1 MSGAEI
7 QARREPMDGMMRGR
21 VAACAFGGLLF
32 MLAVPGS
39 AAAKE
44 AKVYDSPEAA
54 AAGMVAALE
63 TGTREAITDVLGDE
77 HNDQLF
83 TDDEAAER
91 ENRKKAL
98 AAAKE
103 KMSLRDDGEGQRTIL
118 IGSQEWPV
126 PFPIVKG
133 DKGWS
138 FGTEEGIYELLA
150 RRIGA
155 DELAAIG
162 ALNALV
168 AAQQDYQEIDQD
180 GDEVL
185 EYAQKLVSA
194 PGKHDG
200 LYWETDPDSNATAS
214 PLLSF
219 ITAQGGYL
227 EGRDEGDPLRGY
239 KFRILT
245 RQGEGAPGG
254 RYDYVI
260 NGNMIGGFGAIAW
273 PSEYGVTGIMTFIV
287 NQQGRVYQ
295 KDLGDDT
302 DLAAAALQSYDL
314 DSSWALTKDTD
325 EDDQ

>member
-1 MSGAEI
+1 
-7 QARREPMDGMMRGR
+7 MDGITRRGGR
-21 VAACAFGGLLF
+21 IAAGLLSGLLF
-32 MLAVPGS
+32 ALAFPGL
-39 AAAKE
+39 ATAKD
-44 AKVYDSPEAA
+44 AKVFDTPEAA
-54 AAGMVAALE
+54 AAGLIAALE
-63 TGTREAITDVLGDE
+63 AGSRDAITDLLGDQ

-91 ENRKKAL
+91 ENRKQAL
-98 AAAKE
+98 AAAKA
-103 KMSLRDDGEGQRTIL
+103 KMSLRNDGENTRTML
-118 IGSQEWPV
+118 IGTQEWPV

-138 FGTEEGIYELLA
+138 FDTEEGIYELLA

-168 AAQQDYQEIDQD
+168 QAQEDYHEVDQD

-185 EYAQKLVSA
+185 EYAQKLVSS

-200 LYWETDPDSNATAS
+200 LYWETDPNSNAPAS

-219 ITAQGGYL
+219 VTAQAGYL
-227 EGRDEGDPLRGY
+227 DGRDEGDPVHGY
-239 KFRILT
+239 HFRILT

-260 NGNMIGGFGAIAW
+260 NGNMIGGYGAIAW
-273 PSEYGVTGIMTFIV
+273 PSEYGATGVMTFIV
-287 NQQGRVYQ
+287 NQQGKIYQ
-295 KDLGDDT
+295 KDLGEDT

-314 DSSWALTKDTD
+314 DATWTLTKDKGDT
-325 EDDQ
+325 E

>member
-1 MSGAEI
+1 MDRITRGGGRIAAGILSGLIFAL
-7 QARREPMDGMMRGR
+7 ALP
-21 VAACAFGGLLF
+21 GL
-32 MLAVPGS
+32 
-39 AAAKE
+39 AAAKD
-44 AKVYDSPEAA
+44 AKVYDTPEAA
-54 AAGMVAALE
+54 AAGMIAALE
-63 TGTREAITDVLGDE
+63 AGSRDALTDVLGDKN
-77 HNDQLF
+77 NDQLF

-91 ENRKKAL
+91 ENRKQAV

-103 KMSLRDDGEGQRTIL
+103 QMSLRNDGENTRTML
-118 IGSQEWPV
+118 IGKQEWPV

-138 FGTEEGIYELLA
+138 FDTEAGIYELLA

-168 AAQQDYQEIDQD
+168 QAQEDYHDIDQD

-185 EYAQKLVSA
+185 EYAQKLVST

-200 LYWETDPDSNATAS
+200 LYWETDPNSNLPAS
-214 PLLSF
+214 PLLGF
-219 ITAQGGYL
+219 VNAQGGYL

-239 KFRILT
+239 NFRILT

-260 NGNMIGGFGAIAW
+260 NGNMIGGFAAIAW
-273 PSEYGVTGIMTFIV
+273 PAQPGITGIMTFIV
-287 NQQGRVYQ
+287 NQQGKVYEQ
-295 KDLGDDT
+295 DLGDDT
-302 DLAAAALQSYDL
+302 DLKAAAIQEYNL
-314 DSSWALTKDTD
+314 DDKWKLSKD
-325 EDDQ
+325 EP

>member
-1 MSGAEI
+1 
-7 QARREPMDGMMRGR
+7 MDGIMRGTGR
-21 VAACAFGGLLF
+21 FAAGALGGMLF
-32 MLAVPGS
+32 ALALPGLAS
-39 AAAKE
+39 AKE
-44 AKVYDSPEAA
+44 AKVFDSPDAA
-54 AAGMVAALE
+54 AAGMVSALE
-63 TGTREAITDVLGDE
+63 AGTRDALVDLLGDE

-91 ENRKKAL
+91 ENRKLAL

-103 KMSLRDDGEGQRTIL
+103 KMSLREDGEGKRTVL
-118 IGSQEWPV
+118 IGNQEWPV

-138 FGTEEGIYELLA
+138 FDTDEGIFELLA

-168 AAQQDYQEIDQD
+168 TAQQDYHEVDQD
-180 GDEVL
+180 ADEVL
-185 EYAQKLVSA
+185 EYAQQLVSS

-200 LYWETDPDSNATAS
+200 LYWDTDPNSNAPAS

-219 ITAQGGYL
+219 ISAQGGYL
-227 EGRDEGDPLRGY
+227 VGRDEGDPLRGY
-239 KFRILT
+239 NFRILT

-287 NQQGRVYQ
+287 NQQGKVYE
-295 KDLGDDT
+295 KDLGEDT

-314 DSSWALTKDTD
+314 DSSWKLTKDKGET
-325 EDDQ
+325 EE

>member
-1 MSGAEI
+1 MDRITRGGGRIVAGILSGLIFAL
-7 QARREPMDGMMRGR
+7 ALP
-21 VAACAFGGLLF
+21 GL
-32 MLAVPGS
+32 
-39 AAAKE
+39 AAAKD
-44 AKVYDSPEAA
+44 AKVYDTPEAA
-54 AAGMVAALE
+54 AAGMIAALE
-63 TGTREAITDVLGDE
+63 AGSRDALTDVLGDKN
-77 HNDQLF
+77 NDQLF

-91 ENRKKAL
+91 ENRKQAV

-103 KMSLRDDGEGQRTIL
+103 QMSLRNDGENTRTML
-118 IGSQEWPV
+118 IGKQEWPV

-138 FGTEEGIYELLA
+138 FDTEAGIYELLA

-168 AAQQDYQEIDQD
+168 QAQEDYHDIDQD

-185 EYAQKLVSA
+185 EYAQKLVST

-200 LYWETDPDSNATAS
+200 LYWETDPNSNLPAS
-214 PLLSF
+214 PLLGF
-219 ITAQGGYL
+219 VNAQGGYL

-239 KFRILT
+239 NFRILT

-287 NQQGRVYQ
+287 NQQGKIYQ
-295 KDLGDDT
+295 KDLGEDT

-314 DSSWALTKDTD
+314 DATWTLTKDKGET
-325 EDDQ
+325 EE

>member
-1 MSGAEI
+1 
-7 QARREPMDGMMRGR
+7 MDRMTPKGKSRSR
-21 VAACAFGGLLF
+21 IAAGVLSGLLF
-32 MLAVPGS
+32 ALAFPGL
-39 AAAKE
+39 AAAKD
-44 AKVYDSPEAA
+44 AKVFDSPDAA
-54 AAGMVAALE
+54 AAGMIAALE
-63 TGTREAITDVLGDE
+63 AGSRDAITDLLGDQ

-103 KMSLRDDGEGQRTIL
+103 KMSLRDDDANTRTIL
-118 IGSQEWPV
+118 IGNQEWPV

-138 FGTEEGIYELLA
+138 FDTEAGIYELLA

-155 DELAAIG
+155 DELSAIG

-168 AAQQDYQEIDQD
+168 KAEQDYQSIDQD

-185 EYAQKLVSA
+185 EYAQKLVST

-200 LYWETDPDSNATAS
+200 LYWETDANSNAPAS
-214 PLLSF
+214 PLLAF
-219 ITAQGGYL
+219 VTAQGGYL
-227 EGRDEGDPLRGY
+227 EGRDQGDPLRGY
-239 KFRILT
+239 NFRILT

-260 NGNMIGGFGAIAW
+260 NGNMIAGFGAIAW
-273 PSEYGVTGIMTFIV
+273 PSEYGVTGIMTFMV
-287 NQQGRVYQ
+287 NQQGKIYQ
-295 KDLGDDT
+295 KDLGEDT
-302 DLAAAALQSYDL
+302 DLGAAALQSYDL
-314 DSSWALTKDTD
+314 DDTWTLTKDKGTD
-325 EDDQ
+325 D

>member
-1 MSGAEI
+1 MHGI
-7 QARREPMDGMMRGR
+7 TRGKGR
-21 VAACAFGGLLF
+21 IAAGVLSGLLF
-32 MLAVPGS
+32 ALALPGL
-39 AAAKE
+39 AAAKD
-44 AKVYDSPEAA
+44 AKVYDSPDAA
-54 AAGMVAALE
+54 AAGMIAALQA
-63 TGTREAITDVLGDE
+63 GTRDAITDVLGDQY
-77 HNDQLF
+77 NDQLF

-98 AAAKE
+98 AAAQE
-103 KMSLRDDGEGQRTIL
+103 KMSLRDDGEGKRTIL
-118 IGSQEWPV
+118 IGNQEWPV
-126 PFPIVKG
+126 PFQIVKG

-138 FGTEEGIYELLA
+138 FDTEGGIYELLA

-162 ALNALV
+162 AMNALV
-168 AAQQDYQEIDQD
+168 DAQQEYHDTDQD

-185 EYAQKLVSA
+185 EYAQKLVST

-200 LYWETDPDSNATAS
+200 LYWETEPNTNALAS
-214 PLLSF
+214 PLLGF
-219 ITAQGGYL
+219 VTAQGGYL

-239 KFRILT
+239 DFRILT

-254 RYDYVI
+254 RYDYII

-287 NQQGRVYQ
+287 NQQGKVYQ
-295 KDLGDDT
+295 KDLGEDT

-314 DSSWALTKDTD
+314 DSTWTLTKDKGET
-325 EDDQ
+325 EP

>member
-1 MSGAEI
+1 MDRITRGSGRI
-7 QARREPMDGMMRGR
+7 
-21 VAACAFGGLLF
+21 AAGVLTGLLF
-32 MLAVPGS
+32 ALALPGL
-39 AAAKE
+39 AAAKD
-44 AKVYDSPEAA
+44 AKVYDSPDAA
-54 AAGMVAALE
+54 AAGMIAALQA
-63 TGTREAITDVLGDE
+63 GTRDAITDVLGDQ
-77 HNDQLF
+77 HSDQLF

-103 KMSLRDDGEGQRTIL
+103 KMSLRDDGEGKRTIL
-118 IGSQEWPV
+118 IGNQEWPV
-126 PFPIVKG
+126 PFQIVKG

-138 FGTEEGIYELLA
+138 FDTEGGIYELLA

-162 ALNALV
+162 AMNALV
-168 AAQQDYQEIDQD
+168 DAQQEYHDTDQD
-180 GDEVL
+180 ADEVL
-185 EYAQKLVSA
+185 EYAQKLVST

-200 LYWETDPDSNATAS
+200 LYWDTDPNSNTPAS
-214 PLLSF
+214 PLLPF
-219 ITAQGGYL
+219 VTAQGGYL

-239 KFRILT
+239 DFRVLT

-287 NQQGRVYQ
+287 NQQGKIYQ
-295 KDLGDDT
+295 KDLGEDT

-314 DSSWALTKDTD
+314 DSTWTLTKDKG
-325 EDDQ
+325 EIEP

>member
-1 MSGAEI
+1 
-7 QARREPMDGMMRGR
+7 MDGIMRGKGR
-21 VAACAFGGLLF
+21 IAAGAFGGLLF
-32 MLAVPGS
+32 ALALPDL
-39 AAAKE
+39 AAAKD
-44 AKVYDSPEAA
+44 AKVYDTPDAA
-54 AAGMVAALE
+54 AAGMIAALE
-63 TGTREAITDVLGDE
+63 AGTRDAITDVLGDQ

-138 FGTEEGIYELLA
+138 FDTEDGIYELLA

-168 AAQQDYQEIDQD
+168 GAQQDYHEVDQD
-180 GDEVL
+180 SDDVL
-185 EYAQKLVSA
+185 EYAQKLVST

-200 LYWETDPDSNATAS
+200 LYWDTDPNSNAPAS

-219 ITAQGGYL
+219 VTAQGGYL

-239 KFRILT
+239 DFRILT
-245 RQGEGAPGG
+245 RQGNGAPGG

-260 NGNMIGGFGAIAW
+260 NGNMIGGFGAVAT
-273 PSEYGVTGIMTFIV
+273 PSEYGVTGVMTFIV
-287 NQQGRVYQ
+287 NQQGKVYQ
-295 KDLGDDT
+295 KDLGEDT

-314 DSSWALTKDTD
+314 DASWTLTKDKGETD
-325 EDDQ
+325 Q

>member
-1 MSGAEI
+1 
-7 QARREPMDGMMRGR
+7 MDGIKRGKGR
-21 VAACAFGGLLF
+21 IAAGAFSGLLF
-32 MLAVPGS
+32 ALALPG
-39 AAAKE
+39 AAMAKD
-44 AKVYDSPEAA
+44 AKVYDSPDAA
-54 AAGMVAALE
+54 AAGMIGALE
-63 TGTREAITDVLGDE
+63 AGTRDAITDVLGDQ

-103 KMSLRDDGEGQRTIL
+103 KMSLRDDGDGQRTIL

-138 FGTEEGIYELLA
+138 FDTEEGIFELLA

-168 AAQQDYQEIDQD
+168 EAQEDYHEVDQD
-180 GDEVL
+180 SDDVL

-200 LYWETDPDSNATAS
+200 LYWDTDPNSNAAAS

-219 ITAQGGYL
+219 VTAQGGYL

-239 KFRILT
+239 NFRVLS
-245 RQGEGAPGG
+245 RQGDGAPGG

-260 NGNMIGGFGAIAW
+260 NGNMIAGFGAIAW

-287 NQQGRVYQ
+287 NQQGKVYQ
-295 KDLGDDT
+295 KDLGEDT
-302 DLAAAALQSYDL
+302 DLAAAALQSYEL
-314 DSSWALTKDTD
+314 DSSWTLTKDSGAT
-325 EDDQ
+325 EP

>member
-1 MSGAEI
+1 MDRITRGSGRI
-7 QARREPMDGMMRGR
+7 
-21 VAACAFGGLLF
+21 AAGVLGGLLF
-32 MLAVPGS
+32 ALALPGL
-39 AAAKE
+39 AAAKD
-44 AKVYDSPEAA
+44 AKVYDSPDAA
-54 AAGMVAALE
+54 AAGMIAALQA
-63 TGTREAITDVLGDE
+63 GTRDAITDLLGDQ

-118 IGSQEWPV
+118 IGAQEWPV

-138 FGTEEGIYELLA
+138 FDTEEGIFELMA
-150 RRIGA
+150 RRVGA
-155 DELAAIG
+155 DELSAIG
-162 ALNALV
+162 ALGALV
-168 AAQQDYQEIDQD
+168 AAQQDYHEVDQD
-180 GDEVL
+180 GDAVL
-185 EYAQKLVSA
+185 EYAQILVST

-200 LYWETDPDSNATAS
+200 LYWDTDPNSNAPAS
-214 PLLSF
+214 PMLAF
-219 ITAQGGYL
+219 VTAQGGYL

-239 KFRILT
+239 NFRVLT

-273 PSEYGVTGIMTFIV
+273 PSDYGNTGIMTFIV
-287 NQQGRVYQ
+287 NQQGKIYQ
-295 KDLGDDT
+295 KDLGEDT

-314 DSSWALTKDTD
+314 DSSWKLTKDTG
-325 EDDQ
+325 EIDQ

>member
-1 MSGAEI
+1 
-7 QARREPMDGMMRGR
+7 MDGITRRGGR
-21 VAACAFGGLLF
+21 IAAGLLSGLLF
-32 MLAVPGS
+32 ALAFPGL
-39 AAAKE
+39 ATAKD
-44 AKVYDSPEAA
+44 AKVFDTPEAA
-54 AAGMVAALE
+54 AAGLIAALE
-63 TGTREAITDVLGDE
+63 AGSRDAITDLLGDQ

-91 ENRKKAL
+91 ENRKQAL

-103 KMSLRDDGEGQRTIL
+103 KMSLRDDGADTRTIL

-138 FGTEEGIYELLA
+138 FDTETGIYELLA

-155 DELAAIG
+155 DELSAIG

-168 AAQQDYQEIDQD
+168 KAEQDYQSIDQD

-185 EYAQKLVSA
+185 EYAQKLVST
-194 PGKHDG
+194 PGRRDG
-200 LYWETDPDSNATAS
+200 LYWDTDPNSNAPAS
-214 PLLSF
+214 PLLAF
-219 ITAQGGYL
+219 VRAQGGYL
-227 EGRDEGDPLRGY
+227 EGRDPGDPLRGY
-239 KFRILT
+239 NFRILT

-260 NGNMIGGFGAIAW
+260 NGNMIAGFGAIAW
-273 PSEYGVTGIMTFIV
+273 PSEYGITGIMTFMV
-287 NQQGRVYQ
+287 NQQGKIYQ

-302 DLAAAALQSYDL
+302 DLAAAALQSYEL
-314 DSSWALTKDTD
+314 DDSWTLTKDKGTD
-325 EDDQ
+325 D

>member
-1 MSGAEI
+1 MHGITRSSG
-7 QARREPMDGMMRGR
+7 RN
-21 VAACAFGGLLF
+21 AAGVLSGLLF
-32 MLAVPGS
+32 ALALPGL
-39 AAAKE
+39 AAAKD
-44 AKVYDSPEAA
+44 AKVYDSPDAA
-54 AAGMVAALE
+54 AAGMIAALQA
-63 TGTREAITDVLGDE
+63 GTRDAITDVLGDQ

-83 TDDEAAER
+83 TEDEAAER

-98 AAAKE
+98 AAAQE
-103 KMSLRDDGEGQRTIL
+103 KMSLRDDGAGKRTIL

-126 PFPIVKG
+126 PFQIVKG

-138 FGTEEGIYELLA
+138 FDTEGGIYELLA

-162 ALNALV
+162 AMNALV
-168 AAQQDYQEIDQD
+168 DAQLEYHDTDQD
-180 GDEVL
+180 ADEVL
-185 EYAQKLVSA
+185 EYAQQLVST

-200 LYWETDPDSNATAS
+200 LYWDTDPNTNAPAS
-214 PLLSF
+214 PLLPF
-219 ITAQGGYL
+219 VTAQGGYL

-239 KFRILT
+239 DFRVLT

-287 NQQGRVYQ
+287 NQQGKVYQ
-295 KDLGDDT
+295 KDLGEDT

-314 DSSWALTKDTD
+314 DSTWTLTKDKGD
-325 EDDQ
+325 IEP

>member
-1 MSGAEI
+1 
-7 QARREPMDGMMRGR
+7 MDRITPKGTIRGR
-21 VAACAFGGLLF
+21 IAAGILSGLLF
-32 MLAVPGS
+32 ALACPGL
-39 AAAKE
+39 AAAKD
-44 AKVYDSPEAA
+44 AKVYDTPDAA
-54 AAGMVAALE
+54 AAGLIAALE
-63 TGTREAITDVLGDE
+63 AGSRDAITDILGDQ

-83 TDDEAAER
+83 TDDEVAER
-91 ENRKKAL
+91 ENRKQAL

-103 KMSLRDDGEGQRTIL
+103 KMSLRNDGENTRTML
-118 IGSQEWPV
+118 IGNQEWPV

-138 FGTEEGIYELLA
+138 FDTEAGIYELLA

-168 AAQQDYQEIDQD
+168 KAEQDYQSVDQD

-185 EYAQKLVSA
+185 EYAQKLVRA
-194 PGKHDG
+194 PGKRDG
-200 LYWETDPDSNATAS
+200 LYWETDPNSNLPAS
-214 PLLSF
+214 PLLAF
-219 ITAQGGYL
+219 VTAQGGYL

-239 KFRILT
+239 NFRILT

-260 NGNMIGGFGAIAW
+260 NGNMIAGFGAIAS
-273 PSEYGVTGIMTFIV
+273 PSEYGVTGVMTFIV
-287 NQQGRVYQ
+287 NQQGKIYQ
-295 KDLGDDT
+295 KDLGEDT

-314 DSSWALTKDTD
+314 EATWVPTKDKGD
-325 EDDQ
+325 EE

>member
-1 MSGAEI
+1 MDRITRGGGRIVAGILSGLIFAL
-7 QARREPMDGMMRGR
+7 ALP
-21 VAACAFGGLLF
+21 GL
-32 MLAVPGS
+32 
-39 AAAKE
+39 AAAKD
-44 AKVYDSPEAA
+44 AKVYDTPEAA
-54 AAGMVAALE
+54 AAGMIAALQA
-63 TGTREAITDVLGDE
+63 GSRDALTDVLGDKN
-77 HNDQLF
+77 NDQLF

-91 ENRKKAL
+91 ENRKQAV

-103 KMSLRDDGEGQRTIL
+103 QMSLRNDGENTRTML
-118 IGSQEWPV
+118 IGKQEWPV

-138 FGTEEGIYELLA
+138 FDTEAGIYELLA

-168 AAQQDYQEIDQD
+168 QAQEDYHDIDQD

-185 EYAQKLVSA
+185 EYAQKLVST

-200 LYWETDPDSNATAS
+200 LYWETDPNSNLPAS
-214 PLLSF
+214 PLLGF
-219 ITAQGGYL
+219 VNAQGGYL

-239 KFRILT
+239 NFRILT

-273 PSEYGVTGIMTFIV
+273 PSEYGVTGIMTLIV
-287 NQQGRVYQ
+287 NQQGKIYQ
-295 KDLGDDT
+295 KDLGEDT

-314 DSSWALTKDTD
+314 DATWTLTKDKGET
-325 EDDQ
+325 EE

>member
-1 MSGAEI
+1 
-7 QARREPMDGMMRGR
+7 MDGITRGR
-21 VAACAFGGLLF
+21 GRFAAGLLGGLLF
-32 MLAVPGS
+32 TLALPGL
-39 AAAKE
+39 AAAKD
-44 AKVYDSPEAA
+44 AKVYDSPDAA
-54 AAGMVAALE
+54 AAGMIAALE
-63 TGTREAITDVLGDE
+63 AGTRDAITDVLGDQ

-118 IGSQEWPV
+118 IGNQEWPV

-138 FGTEEGIYELLA
+138 FDTEGGIFELLA

-168 AAQQDYQEIDQD
+168 TAQQDYQEVDQD
-180 GDEVL
+180 GDDVL
-185 EYAQKLVSA
+185 EYAQLLVST

-200 LYWETDPDSNATAS
+200 LYWDTDPNSNAAAS
-214 PLLSF
+214 PLLTF
-219 ITAQGGYL
+219 VTAQGGYL
-227 EGRDEGDPLRGY
+227 EGRDKGDPLRGY
-239 KFRILT
+239 NFRILT

-273 PSEYGVTGIMTFIV
+273 PSEYGATGIMTFIV
-287 NQQGRVYQ
+287 NQQGKVYQ
-295 KDLGDDT
+295 KDLGEDT

-314 DSSWALTKDTD
+314 DSSWTLTKDKGET
-325 EDDQ
+325 EE

>member
-1 MSGAEI
+1 MDRITRGGGRIAAGILSGLIFAL
-7 QARREPMDGMMRGR
+7 ALP
-21 VAACAFGGLLF
+21 GL
-32 MLAVPGS
+32 
-39 AAAKE
+39 AAAKD
-44 AKVYDSPEAA
+44 AKVYDTPEAA
-54 AAGMVAALE
+54 AAGMIAALE
-63 TGTREAITDVLGDE
+63 AGSRDALTDVLGDKN
-77 HNDQLF
+77 NDQLF

-91 ENRKKAL
+91 ENRKQAV

-103 KMSLRDDGEGQRTIL
+103 QMSLRNDGENTRTML
-118 IGSQEWPV
+118 IGKQEWPV

-138 FGTEEGIYELLA
+138 FDTEAGIYELLA

-168 AAQQDYQEIDQD
+168 QAQEDYHDIDQD

-185 EYAQKLVSA
+185 EYAQKLVST

-200 LYWETDPDSNATAS
+200 LYWETDPNSNLPAS
-214 PLLSF
+214 PLLGF
-219 ITAQGGYL
+219 VNAQGGYL

-239 KFRILT
+239 NFRILT

-287 NQQGRVYQ
+287 NQQGKIYQ
-295 KDLGDDT
+295 KDLGEDT

-314 DSSWALTKDTD
+314 DATWTLTKDKGET
-325 EDDQ
+325 EE

>member
-1 MSGAEI
+1 
-7 QARREPMDGMMRGR
+7 MDGFKRGKGR
-21 VAACAFGGLLF
+21 IAAGALGGLLF
-32 MLAVPGS
+32 ALAFPGM
-39 AAAKE
+39 AAAKD
-44 AKVYDSPEAA
+44 AKVYDSPDAA
-54 AAGMVAALE
+54 AAGMIAALQA
-63 TGTREAITDVLGDE
+63 GTRDAITDVLGDQ

-98 AAAKE
+98 AAAQE

-118 IGSQEWPV
+118 IGNQEWPV

-138 FGTEEGIYELLA
+138 FDTDDGIYELLA

-168 AAQQDYQEIDQD
+168 AAQQDYQAVDQD

-185 EYAQKLVSA
+185 EYAQKLVST

-200 LYWETDPDSNATAS
+200 LYWDTDPNTNAPAS
-214 PLLSF
+214 PLLAF
-219 ITAQGGYL
+219 VTAQGGYL
-227 EGRDEGDPLRGY
+227 AGRDQGDPVRGY
-239 KFRILT
+239 DFRILT

-260 NGNMIGGFGAIAW
+260 NGNMIGGFGAIAA
-273 PSEYGVTGIMTFIV
+273 PSEYGVTGVMTFIV
-287 NQQGRVYQ
+287 NQQGKVYQ
-295 KDLGDDT
+295 KDLGEDT

-314 DSSWALTKDTD
+314 DSSWTLTQDKG
-325 EDDQ
+325 ENAP